1 LSFLNILIY
10 SLSVLSAVVLEVI
23 MIIKTILFVILSAGI
38 LSFSCRF
45 LRDPRSH
52 GFFRFFAF
60 EFLLLL
66 ILLNVDHWFADP
78 FSLRQILSWLL
89 LFSSLVLAIHGWH
102 LLIAMGRPKGGF
114 ENTTTLVLRG
124 AYKYVRHPLYAS
136 LLLLGWGTF
145 FKDPSLLGGSLA
157 LVISAFLIAMA
168 RVEEAENLEKFGSE
182 YARYMKSTR
191 MFIPFLF

>member
-1 LSFLNILIY
+1 MF
-10 SLSVLSAVVLEVI
+10 EVI
-23 MIIKTILFVILSAGI
+23 IAIKTIIFVIITAGI
-38 LSFSCRF
+38 LSFSRPF

-89 LFSSLVLAIHGWH
+89 LLSSLFLAIHGWH
-102 LLIAMGRPKGGF
+102 LLIAMGRPKDGF
-114 ENTTTLVLRG
+114 ENTTALVLRG
-124 AYKYVRHPLYAS
+124 AYKYIRHPLYAS
-136 LLLLGWGTF
+136 LLLLAWGTF
-145 FKDPSLLGGSLA
+145 LKGPSLLSGSLA

-168 RVEEAENLEKFGSE
+168 RVEEAENLQKFGPDYE
-182 YARYMKSTR
+182 RYMKSTR
-191 MFIPFLF
+191 MFIPFLL